1 MSGADPEEDVQA
13 IAEEVQQGRDSYVI
27 PQDLVEERRQQ
38 EAEKAEPEQQPDVS
52 SNLRAQITA
61 MSVGQRLKLAL
72 KGNRDARTILI
83 RDSNRLVQRFV
94 LQNPRITEEEVI
106 ALCKNRSAERELIE
120 TIAKRKEWIANYQIK
135 LALVTNPKTPL
146 PVALRY
152 VPTLLPRDLRALAKS
167 KNVPHAISTIAR
179 RLVIERLAGR
189 S

>member
-1 MSGADPEEDVQA
+1 MSEREPEEDLES
-13 IAEEVQQGRDSYVI
+13 IAEEVQQGRDSYLV
-27 PQDLVEERRQQ
+27 PHELVEEKHEKEVGKKD
-38 EAEKAEPEQQPDVS
+38 EAAS
-52 SNLRAQITA
+52 TNLRAQITT
-61 MSVGQRLKLAL
+61 MNVGQRLKLAL

-146 PVALRY
+146 PVAVRY
-152 VPTLLPRDLRALAKS
+152 VGTLLPRDLRLLAKS
-167 KNVPHAISTIAR
+167 KNVPHAISSIAR
-179 RLVIERLAGR
+179 RIVIERLAGR
-189 S
+189 T